1 MGASP
6 GPLRWFR
13 KFAFFALV
21 GLAVIF
27 LTGPV
32 IAVVS
37 VVLSFVVVAVSLL
50 LPAAVLGFL
59 IWVPVR
65 SMFAGS
71 GAAWRDVRRTGRVV
85 GQAVAVPL
93 RSSARLCQRTI
104 QLGQRARQPVA
115 GTASLLLGI
124 VIETISGAL
133 VGALLVAVS
142 GLSGVQPWHYWF
154 GALLGSL
161 FGALVA
167 ITRRRTAEETVSE
180 HV

>member
-1 MGASP
+1 MAFSP
-6 GPLRWFR
+6 GPVCWLR
-13 KFAFFALV
+13 KFGFFALI

-65 SMFAGS
+65 SLFTGS
-71 GAAWRDVRRTGRVV
+71 GAAWRDVRRTTQVV
-85 GQAVAVPL
+85 GQTIAVPV
-93 RSSARLCQRTI
+93 RSSLRLCQRTV
-104 QLGQRARQPVA
+104 QLGQRASQPAA
-115 GTASLLLGI
+115 GAASLLLGI
-124 VIETISGAL
+124 VVETISGAL

-167 ITRRRTAEETVSE
+167 ITRRSRAEETISE